1 MNISNIILFAITVI
15 VSMSAVFMLRRERRQ
30 IRELVE
36 ALADVKNGNG
46 NRRILAR
53 TDQVLSPLVYEIN
66 DIVCMYE
73 EKIVILQQMEETS
86 KQLMTDISHD
96 VRTPLTTL
104 IGYLDAVHRGSV
116 TGIEREKYIETARR
130 KAYDLKEYIDAL
142 FDWSKLSSDEF
153 SVTIKRV
160 ELAELTRNIM
170 IDWIPI
176 LEDHKIE
183 YSIEIPECAVTVNLD
198 SDSYR
203 RIINNLLQNSISHSH
218 ADCIVVALIER
229 EAEIQI
235 SVADNG
241 VGIQKEDL
249 TRIFSRLYKCDKG
262 RGERGSGLGLSIACR
277 LAEKMGGR
285 LTVDSTVGQGATFI
299 LTLPVPR

>member
-1 MNISNIILFAITVI
+1 M
-15 VSMSAVFMLRRERRQ
+15 
-30 IRELVE
+30 
-36 ALADVKNGNG
+36 
-46 NRRILAR
+46 
-53 TDQVLSPLVYEIN
+53 
-66 DIVCMYE
+66 
-73 EKIVILQQMEETS
+73 
-86 KQLMTDISHD
+86 
-96 VRTPLTTL
+96 
-104 IGYLDAVHRGSV
+104 
-116 TGIEREKYIETARR
+116 
-130 KAYDLKEYIDAL
+130 
-142 FDWSKLSSDEF
+142 
-153 SVTIKRV
+153 
-160 ELAELTRNIM
+160 TRNIM

-249 TRIFSRLYKCDKG
+249 TRIFFRLYKCDKG
-262 RGERGSGLGLSIACR
+262 EVKEAAVLACR
-277 LAEKMGGR
+277 SPVDWRRRWAGDLLWIALSGR
-285 LTVDSTVGQGATFI
+285 GLHSY
-299 LTLPVPR
+299 

>member
-1 MNISNIILFAITVI
+1 
-15 VSMSAVFMLRRERRQ
+15 
-30 IRELVE
+30 
-36 ALADVKNGNG
+36 
-46 NRRILAR
+46 
-53 TDQVLSPLVYEIN
+53 
-66 DIVCMYE
+66 
-73 EKIVILQQMEETS
+73 MEETS

-218 ADCIVVALIER
+218 ADYIVVALIER